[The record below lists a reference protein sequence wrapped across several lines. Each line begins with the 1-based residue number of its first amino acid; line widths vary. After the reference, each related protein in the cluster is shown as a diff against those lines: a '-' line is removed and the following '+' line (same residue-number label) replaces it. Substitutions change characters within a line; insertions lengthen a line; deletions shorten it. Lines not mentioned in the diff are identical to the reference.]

1 MKKPFPPR
9 SKRSGSDGL
18 RISQEI
24 AAIQAAL
31 HKHGLRTRKQPKQ
44 AAWKVFTPP
53 PNSPPLPRGAGGVSS
68 LPRGTGGVS
77 SLPRGTG
84 GVSSLLRGTGRVRAE
99 TQAYYLLTYQPAPIS
114 AWVLHPQNNDPQRHT
129 IETIIQ
135 RALKQQPTNFIRK
148 TS

>member
-68 LPRGTGGVS
+68 L
-77 SLPRGTG
+77 
-84 GVSSLLRGTGRVRAE
+84 LRGTGRVRAE

-135 RALKQQPTNFIRK
+135 RALKQQPTNLIRK